1 LALFRSR
8 SHFRVPTFR
17 IGPVIIV
24 LVAMLLL
31 VGLVALVVIE
41 PRPPLRQF
49 EVPVTNERPAR

>member
-8 SHFRVPTFR
+8 SHFRVPTFKV
-17 IGPVIIV
+17 GPFLLVVVAV
-24 LVAMLLL
+24 LLI
-31 VGLVALVVIE
+31 VGLVALVVLE